1 MNHCPKKN
9 CRFKVCAMK
18 IFKNGELI
26 ADMPAKPKNLDC
38 GSKGGIVSVVVANAE
53 IVLAKYA
60 SQERGCEVMKA
71 ICKAYLADAEEYHLP
86 KE

>member
-1 MNHCPKKN
+1 
-9 CRFKVCAMK
+9 MK
-18 IFKNGELI
+18 IYKDGELI

-38 GSKGGIVSVVVANAE
+38 GSKGGVVSVTVANAE
-53 IVLAKYA
+53 IVLAKYQ

-71 ICKAYLADAEEYHLP
+71 ICDAYLADEDEFNLP

>member
-1 MNHCPKKN
+1 
-9 CRFKVCAMK
+9 MK
-18 IFKNGELI
+18 IYKSGELI

-53 IVLAKYA
+53 IVLAKYQ
-60 SQERGCEVMKA
+60 SQERGCEVMKELSN
-71 ICKAYLADAEEYHLP
+71 AYLADAEEYHLP